1 MFKKLNESIKG
12 LKSLIGVPAD
22 ETATVLFCVSVSSGD
37 EDYRTDEDE
46 VPFPYTPSKS
56 KDWESLLI
64 ELSGN
69 KDFVEWEFA
78 AYLPNKNFKLPA
90 PVKYSAA
97 KPIPLV
103 DGKRID
109 DENFDDEEKFLD
121 ISVKFIVK
129 KSIKSDKKC

>member
-12 LKSLIGVPAD
+12 LKSLIDTPAD
-22 ETATVLFCVSVSSGD
+22 ETATVLFYVAVSSGD
-37 EDYRTDEDE
+37 EDYRTDEE
-46 VPFPYTPSKS
+46 EIPFPYSPSKS

-64 ELSGN
+64 ELSEN
-69 KDFVEWEFA
+69 EDFIKWEFA
-78 AYLPNKNFKLPA
+78 EHLPDKNFKLPK

-97 KPIPLV
+97 KSIPLV

-121 ISVKFIVK
+121 ISVKFI
-129 KSIKSDKKC
+129 ID

>member
-1 MFKKLNESIKG
+1 MFEKLNESIKG
-12 LKSLIGVPAD
+12 LKSLIDMPAD
-22 ETATVLFCVSVSSGD
+22 ETATVLFCVAISSGED
-37 EDYRTDEDE
+37 DYRTDEEE
-46 VPFPYTPSKS
+46 VPFTYSPSKS

-64 ELSGN
+64 ELSEN
-69 KDFVEWEFA
+69 EDFIKWEFA
-78 AYLPNKNFKLPA
+78 AYLPDKNFKLPK

-121 ISVKFIVK
+121 ISIKFI
-129 KSIKSDKKC
+129 IE